1 MGHFYSALDFKCIE
15 KGNVKML
22 RNTQIKIIL
31 TLLILG
37 IVIIGSLGYINYK
50 NTEVVLEQV
59 IVNREETIPILQE
72 YQKNAKMLTLGSM
85 LIFTLIC
92 ALVRCICYR
101 KNNYSNYKNHSR
113 CKESSSRRRNRN
125 KGIKR
130 CKKSK

>member
-1 MGHFYSALDFKCIE
+1 MGHFYSALDFKCIK

-37 IVIIGSLGYINYK
+37 LVIIGSLGYINYR
-50 NTEVVLEQV
+50 NTEILFGQTT
-59 IVNREETIPILQE
+59 VNEEWTISILQE
-72 YQKNAKMLTLGSM
+72 YQKNAKMITLGAM

-101 KNNYSNYKNHSR
+101 KNNYANYKNYSR

-125 KGIKR
+125 KRIRR